1 MQAIWPALVLCALA
15 VAGWIFTAGTGAE
28 PGTAVFG
35 LYRDRAFVANL
46 LASWAAAIVAW
57 LRLARPST
65 AARLRLVAVH
75 FGLALPLAFGECASL
90 AGLVDFRALLGDART
105 YSAAAAHVADSRLR
119 RSGAPNQHVSGR
131 ISQDLAP
138 VLGVDAPEV
147 EFDVR
152 TDRFGLRNSR
162 DRADP
167 DVVCLGDSVL
177 VAALV
182 PAADTLTE
190 RLERALRASVLNVA
204 EPAYA
209 PAEEAI
215 RLESLRL
222 PERPRLVVQF
232 LFEGNDLA
240 DTASFRAWSARSVR
254 TGWPESG
261 LGKSLLAAL
270 HAPRRGVAERR
281 VGVFAG
287 ALGDELV
294 WFLYDAERIERDMGE
309 MAALKATLA
318 DLRRRTLGSG
328 GRYAIVFV
336 PMKLRVLHSLVRFP
350 ENSALRDPRM
360 AASRF
365 APDLSA
371 WAASEGIPTFDL
383 TPALR
388 AVAEAGT
395 LPYFPADTHLSA
407 AGHAAAAAALEPW
420 LRALLAELRS

>member
-1 MQAIWPALVLCALA
+1 MRTIWPAVVLSALA
-15 VAGWIFTAGTGAE
+15 IAGWIFTASTGGE

-46 LASWAAAIVAW
+46 TASWGAAIALW
-57 LRLARPST
+57 LRLARPPL

-75 FGLALPLAFGECASL
+75 LGLALPLAFGECASL
-90 AGLVDFRALLGDART
+90 AGLVDFRALIGDARS
-105 YSAAAAHVADSRLR
+105 YSAAAANVADPRLR
-119 RSGAPNQHVSGR
+119 RSGAPNQRVSGR

-138 VLGVDAPEV
+138 VLGVDAPEID
-147 EFDVR
+147 FDFR

-190 RLERALRASVLNVA
+190 RLERALGAEVLNVA

-215 RLESLRL
+215 RLESLGL

-240 DTASFRAWSARSVR
+240 DTASFHAWSERSVR

-261 LGKSLLAAL
+261 LVKGLLAAL

-281 VGVFAG
+281 VGVFTGAG
-287 ALGDELV
+287 GAEPV
-294 WFLYDAERIERDMGE
+294 WFLYDAERIERDRGE
-309 MAALKATLA
+309 VAALQATLGEV
-318 DLRRRTLGSG
+318 RRRVDGSG
-328 GRYAIVFV
+328 GHYAIVFV
-336 PMKLRVLHSLVRFP
+336 PMKLRVLHPLVRFP
-350 ENSALRDPRM
+350 EDSALRDPRM
-360 AASRF
+360 AESRF
-365 APDLSA
+365 VPDLSA
-371 WAASEGIPTFDL
+371 WAAAEGIPTFDL

-388 AVAEAGT
+388 VVAEGGT
-395 LPYFPADTHLSA
+395 LPYFAADTHLSA

-420 LRALLAELRS
+420 MRALLAKLRS